1 MTSAADLRCP
11 DGSCD
16 AWRLGGA
23 PLVSF
28 QLCPLN
34 GQQQRVYIADQVVT
48 IYLIRVI
55 RGGAPLKRRFEA
67 IAMIATDG
75 HEVKLAFKGAGSHP
89 RRVLAPSPLA
99 ARRLGRFATSDS
111 RI

>member
-55 RGGAPLKRRFEA
+55 REAAPLKRRFEA

-75 HEVKLAFKGAGSHP
+75 HEVKLAGRVLEVTRAGSYAFAT
-89 RRVLAPSPLA
+89 RGPSPRA
-99 ARRLGRFATSDS
+99 IRHV
-111 RI
+111 